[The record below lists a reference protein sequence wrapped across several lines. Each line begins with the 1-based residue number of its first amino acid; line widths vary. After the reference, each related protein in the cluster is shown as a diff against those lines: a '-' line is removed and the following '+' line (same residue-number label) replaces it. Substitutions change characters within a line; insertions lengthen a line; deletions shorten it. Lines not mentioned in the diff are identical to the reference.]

1 MEEVIKPNAPETIVE
16 EFKNFILDGTYPCV
30 AARAAVSRAHVPCL
44 VVHNNMDKADDD
56 ARILLFIY
64 DFVMQFRKVNTTL
77 HSAAV
82 IFTGPEKITEDYFE
96 TFLWDRLQC
105 LSTLDAGRFPYD
117 ARVSR
122 DPASPHFSFSLGE
135 EAFFIIGL
143 HPASSRPAR
152 RFKYPAMV
160 FNPHTQFDN
169 LRATHQ
175 YDKMKQIVRKRDEI
189 YSGSINPMLKDFGE
203 ASEATQ
209 YTGRQHDAEWTC
221 PLHITHGS
229 KNNSS
234 AK

>member
-1 MEEVIKPNAPETIVE
+1 MEEVMKSNAPENILE
-16 EFKNFILDGTYPCV
+16 EFENFIFDGTYPCV
-30 AARAAVSRAHVPCL
+30 AARAAVSRGHLPCL
-44 VVHNNMDKADDD
+44 VAHNMDQADDD

-64 DFVMQFRKVNTTL
+64 DFVMQFRKAKTAL

-82 IFTGPEKITEDYFE
+82 IFTGPEKITEEHFE

-105 LSTLDAGRFPYD
+105 LSKLDAGKFRYD
-117 ARVSR
+117 GRVSPN
-122 DPASPHFSFSLGE
+122 PASPHFSFSLCE

-143 HPASSRPAR
+143 HPGSSRPAR

-169 LRATHQ
+169 LRAGHQ
-175 YDKMKQIVRKRDEI
+175 YDKMKKIVRKRDKI

-203 ASEATQ
+203 ASEAMQ
-209 YTGRQHDAEWTC
+209 YTGRQYEAEWTC

-229 KNNSS
+229 ENNS
-234 AK
+234 AEK

>member
-1 MEEVIKPNAPETIVE
+1 MEEVIKPNAPEPIVE
-16 EFKNFILDGTYPCV
+16 EFENFILDGAYPCV
-30 AARAAVSRAHVPCL
+30 AARAAVSRGHLPCL
-44 VVHNNMDKADDD
+44 VAHNMDQADDD

-64 DFVMQFRKVNTTL
+64 DFVMRFRKADTTL

-82 IFTGPEKITEDYFE
+82 IFTGPENITEEYFE

-105 LSTLDAGRFPYD
+105 LSKLDAGRFPYD
-117 ARVSR
+117 PRVSP

-160 FNPHTQFDN
+160 FNPHTQFDH
-169 LRATHQ
+169 LRAAHQ
-175 YDKMKQIVRKRDEI
+175 YDKMKQIVRKRDNI

-203 ASEATQ
+203 ASEAMQ
-209 YTGRQHDAEWTC
+209 YTGRKYDAEWTC